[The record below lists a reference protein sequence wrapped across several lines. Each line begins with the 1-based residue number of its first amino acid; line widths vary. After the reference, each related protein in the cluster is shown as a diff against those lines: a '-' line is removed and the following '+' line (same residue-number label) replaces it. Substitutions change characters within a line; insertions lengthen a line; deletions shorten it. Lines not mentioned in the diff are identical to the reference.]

1 MGIKILELPENERP
15 REKLLQYGVSSLS
28 TIEILAILLR
38 SGSRSMSALNLATKI
53 VSNFKVGINE
63 LADVGLRELMNIDG
77 IGIAKASTIVCAI
90 ELGGRIRNTNIVG
103 VKLDSPNVVYSYL
116 KSRLVHLKQECFIVL
131 ELNTKNIIF
140 NQNVVTLGILNSSLV
155 HPREVFKSAIRNSA
169 ASIIA
174 VHNHPSGN
182 FTPSK
187 EDDIVTER
195 LRKSG
200 DIIGIKLID
209 HVIIAKSGYYS
220 YRENN
225 KI

>member
-1 MGIKILELPENERP
+1 MGIRILELPENERP
-15 REKLLQYGVSSLS
+15 REKLLNYGASSLS
-28 TIEILAILLR
+28 TVEILAILLR
-38 SGSRSMSALNLATKI
+38 SGNKNMSALSLATKI
-53 VSNFKVGINE
+53 VSSFKLGINE
-63 LADVGLRELMNIDG
+63 LSEVGVRELMNIDG

-90 ELGGRIRNTNIVG
+90 ELASRIRNTSIIG

-116 KSRLVHLKQECFIVL
+116 KNRLVGLKQECFLVL

-140 NQNVVTLGILNSSLV
+140 NQKIVTLGILNSSLV

-187 EDDIVTER
+187 EDDSVTQR
-195 LRKSG
+195 LSKSG
-200 DIIGIKLID
+200 EIIGIKLID
-209 HVIIAKSGYYS
+209 HVIIAKKGYYS
-220 YRENN
+220 YREQG
-225 KI
+225 KL